1 MEEKELKCFDMP
13 CGHITIISVIY
24 SQLGRA
30 KSENLGNIYSSF
42 KQNIKS
48 CKAKRRRQL
57 WRTVKNNDRSKKQ
70 KKQLC
75 TCSTLFC
82 TFFCRCFAAG
92 GGTPLYE
99 VYFRYMPPHREGL
112 CAVLV

>member
-57 WRTVKNNDRSKKQ
+57 WRTIKNNDRSKKQ
-70 KKQLC
+70 KKATLRVHH
-75 TCSTLFC
+75 TFYISLPLFC
-82 TFFCRCFAAG
+82 RG
-92 GGTPLYE
+92 RGDSLI
-99 VYFRYMPPHREGL
+99 
-112 CAVLV
+112 